1 MRNPATQAPS
11 SSKPLIVARSK
22 VGDLFPGL
30 NGKTLAN
37 QLSEG
42 RGPKAYR
49 VGRKIYYRVEDL
61 EAYLTQSPIL
71 TSESDAK

>member
-1 MRNPATQAPS
+1 MEIQNS
-11 SSKPLIVARSK
+11 SWAKPLMVARSK
-22 VGDLFPGL
+22 VEDLFPGL

-37 QLSEG
+37 KLSQG
-42 RGPKAYR
+42 LGPKAYR

-71 TSESDAK
+71 TSESEA

>member
-1 MRNPATQAPS
+1 MEIQNS
-11 SSKPLIVARSK
+11 SRAKPLMIARSK

-30 NGKTLAN
+30 SPKSLAN

-42 RGPKAYR
+42 LGPKAYR

-61 EAYLTQSPIL
+61 EAYLTQSPIQ
-71 TSESDAK
+71 TNESGA

>member
-1 MRNPATQAPS
+1 MQNPKSKALS
-11 SSKPLIVARSK
+11 SSKPLMVARSK

-37 QLSEG
+37 KLSEG

-49 VGRKIYYRVEDL
+49 VGRIIYYRVKDL
-61 EAYLTQSPIL
+61 ETYLTKSPIQ
-71 TSESDAK
+71 TTESEA

>member
-1 MRNPATQAPS
+1 MQKPANQTPS
-11 SSKPLIVARSK
+11 SSKPLMVARSK

-30 NGKTLAN
+30 SPKSLAN
-37 QLSEG
+37 QLCEG

-61 EAYLTQSPIL
+61 ESYLTQNPIQ
-71 TSESDAK
+71 TSESEA

>member
-1 MRNPATQAPS
+1 MQKTQNQAPPL
-11 SSKPLIVARSK
+11 SKPLMVARSK

-30 NGKTLAN
+30 SPKSLAN

-42 RGPKAYR
+42 LGPKAYR

-61 EAYLTQSPIL
+61 ETYLTQSPIQ
-71 TSESDAK
+71 TSESES

>member
-1 MRNPATQAPS
+1 MQNPKSQAPS
-11 SSKPLIVARSK
+11 SSKPLMVARSK

-30 NGKTLAN
+30 SPKSLAN

-49 VGRKIYYRVEDL
+49 VGRKIFYRVEEL
-61 EAYLTQSPIL
+61 EAYLTERPIQTVQSP
-71 TSESDAK
+71 S

>member
-1 MRNPATQAPS
+1 MQNPKSQAPS

-61 EAYLTQSPIL
+61 EAYLTQSPIQ
-71 TSESDAK
+71 TSESEA

>member
-1 MRNPATQAPS
+1 MKIQSLDRAQ
-11 SSKPLIVARSK
+11 PLMVARSK

-49 VGRKIYYRVEDL
+49 VGRIIYYKISDL
-61 EAYLTQSPIL
+61 EAYLTQCPIQ
-71 TSESDAK
+71 TSESET

>member
-1 MRNPATQAPS
+1 MEIQNS
-11 SSKPLIVARSK
+11 SWAKPLMVARSR

-30 NGKTLAN
+30 SPKSLAN

-42 RGPKAYR
+42 LGPKAYR

-61 EAYLTQSPIL
+61 EEYLTECPITTL
-71 TSESDAK
+71 ESEVK